1 MSAESTARRRIVD
14 PVVYLLDAFVL
25 LFFAGV
31 GRDEHDSGPLTGLL
45 DTAWP
50 FLAGA
55 AIGHLIAAALH
66 REPIT
71 LRAGVIV
78 WASTVVGGMLLRQV
92 TGDGTAF
99 SFIVVTT
106 CFTGFFLIGWRVI
119 LLGWMRRRGEE

>member
-1 MSAESTARRRIVD
+1 MSTEPTVRRRIVD

-55 AIGHLIAAALH
+55 AIGHLIAALLR

-71 LRAGVIV
+71 LQAGLIV
-78 WASTVVGGMLLRQV
+78 WVATVAGGMLLRQL

-106 CFTGFFLIGWRVI
+106 VFTGFFLIGWRTL
-119 LLGWMRRRGEE
+119 LLGWLRRRGEE